1 MTPIG
6 LLQLGATLALNA
18 GFAWLIGS
26 LLARRW
32 LGGVSTK
39 LLDHTDIGAAVACMA
54 GSLLALWV
62 ATALMGD
69 VGLGEALA
77 MLPAMLLQTAYGQ
90 AGLAGMVIAGVM
102 LAVPHRYWRLRILL
116 LAAFALA
123 RASISH
129 AGEHGLA
136 SIAVGVEWMHLVL
149 AGVWLGGVAVAAWA
163 VRPLPAAYLA
173 SLSTAATVALG
184 GIVATGLFNVWQRI
198 GAVDQMLTDPYG
210 VALTVKLVLFAGAV
224 GLGTYN
230 RFAGFPAAVSG
241 KPGRALLVLRF
252 ESGVLLGALA
262 AAAVLVSTQ
271 PPA

>member
-6 LLQLGATLALNA
+6 LLQAGATLALNA

-32 LGGVSTK
+32 LGGSNSR
-39 LLDHTDIGAAVACMA
+39 LLDRTDIVASVACMA

-62 ATALMGD
+62 ATALMGE
-69 VGLGEALA
+69 VGLSEALA
-77 MLPAMLLQTAYGQ
+77 MLPAVLVQTAYGQ

-102 LAVPHRYWRLRILL
+102 VAVPHRYWRVRVLL
-116 LAAFALA
+116 LALFALA
-123 RASISH
+123 RASTSH

-149 AGVWLGGVAVAAWA
+149 VGVWLGGVGVAAWV
-163 VRPLPAAYLA
+163 VRPMPATYLA

-184 GIVATGLFNVWQRI
+184 GIVATGLFNVFQRI
-198 GAVDQMLTDPYG
+198 AAVDQMVSDPYG
-210 VALTVKLVLFAGAV
+210 VALTVKLVLFAGAA
-224 GLGTYN
+224 GLGAYN
-230 RFAGFPAAVSG
+230 RFVGFPRALGGQPA
-241 KPGRALLVLRF
+241 RALLVLRI
-252 ESGVLLGALA
+252 ESLVLLAALA